1 MRLGSLKILRE
12 KNMVQNENPLAIIF
26 REINMEMN
34 SKGSSSDVQTPEE
47 RYLISTYLAYL
58 CLFSARDGKRN
69 STGYI
74 CLAYLYS
81 SCTTCIVHNT
91 KCGGASLF

>member
-34 SKGSSSDVQTPEE
+34 SKGSSSGVQTPEE
-47 RYLISTYLAYL
+47 RYLPSTYSLPVFV
-58 CLFSARDGKRN
+58 FSLR
-69 STGYI
+69 
-74 CLAYLYS
+74 L
-81 SCTTCIVHNT
+81 
-91 KCGGASLF
+91 